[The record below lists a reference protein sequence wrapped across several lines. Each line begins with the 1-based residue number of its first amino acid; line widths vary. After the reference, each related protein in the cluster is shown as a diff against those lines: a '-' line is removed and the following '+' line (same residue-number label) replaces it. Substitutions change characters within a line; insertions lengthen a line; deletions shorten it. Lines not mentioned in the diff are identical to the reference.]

1 MIQPGRAASGWD
13 ELRRM
18 AVPSPRV
25 ASRSLQP
32 RHAVRALRR
41 ALVFIAIAI
50 GVVVITAGF
59 IMWAVDRKNF
69 PDPGEGMWWAVQT
82 VTTIGYGDVVP
93 TTAAGRAVASLVMIL
108 GVAFVSILTA
118 FIVSDLVARHAALQ
132 QKEIEQEELDT
143 TAAIAR
149 LDERLDERL
158 ARIEG
163 ALGAGPPQEPRS
175 PST

>member
-1 MIQPGRAASGWD
+1 
-13 ELRRM
+13 
-18 AVPSPRV
+18 
-25 ASRSLQP
+25 
-32 RHAVRALRR
+32 
-41 ALVFIAIAI
+41 
-50 GVVVITAGF
+50 
-59 IMWAVDRKNF
+59 
-69 PDPGEGMWWAVQT
+69 MWWAVQT
-82 VTTIGYGDVVP
+82 ATTIGYGDVVP

-118 FIVSDLVARHAALQ
+118 FIVSDLVARHAERQ
-132 QKEIEQEELDT
+132 QKEIEQEELDI

-163 ALGAGPPQEPRS
+163 ALGTGPFQEPGS

>member
-1 MIQPGRAASGWD
+1 
-13 ELRRM
+13 
-18 AVPSPRV
+18 
-25 ASRSLQP
+25 
-32 RHAVRALRR
+32 VRALRR
-41 ALVFIAIAI
+41 ALGFIAIAI

-59 IMWAVDRKNF
+59 IMWAVDRENF

-82 VTTIGYGDVVP
+82 ATTIGYGDVVP

-118 FIVSDLVARHAALQ
+118 FIVSDLVARHAERQ
-132 QKEIEQEELDT
+132 QKEIEQEELDI
-143 TAAIAR
+143 TAAIG
-149 LDERLDERL
+149 RLDERL

-163 ALGAGPPQEPRS
+163 VLGAGPPQEPRS